1 MGDQK
6 KLILPELTVGP
17 QDRIALFGANGTGKS
32 TLLDYLIDGCLVEPE
47 ETVYLP
53 QEISIEQSKQI
64 MRDVKTL
71 NHDQLGHIMTIV
83 SRLGTRPERLLET
96 ELPSPGEIR
105 KILLAL
111 GIIRA
116 PSLIIMDEPTNHLDL
131 PSIECLEQMLV
142 DCPCALL
149 LVSHDQAFLDRLS
162 KIYWKLSVS
171 QKQPAVSVLSVE

>member
-1 MGDQK
+1 MMQ
-6 KLILPELTVGP
+6 
-17 QDRIALFGANGTGKS
+17 
-32 TLLDYLIDGCLVEPE
+32 
-47 ETVYLP
+47 
-53 QEISIEQSKQI
+53 
-64 MRDVKTL
+64 DVKSL

-83 SRLGTRPERLLET
+83 SRLGTRPGRLLET

-111 GIIRA
+111 GIIRT

-149 LVSHDQAFLDRLS
+149 LVSHDQAFLERLS
-162 KIYWKLSVS
+162 NIYWKLSVNK
-171 QKQPAVSVLSVE
+171 KQPNVSVLSVR